1 MTLHVTIV
9 LNFGKDTKFVEKTAN
24 FLEIIFEK
32 NEKNVSNMG
41 KDCAV
46 NLYLLYN
53 IGVSCKFF
61 DI

>member
-32 NEKNVSNMG
+32 NEKMFPIWG
-41 KDCAV
+41 KIV
-46 NLYLLYN
+46 LLTSTYY
-53 IGVSCKFF
+53 I
-61 DI
+61 I